1 VLAFVL
7 RQLGQQLGAAAL
19 VLGVFVAYWFLVSAG
34 TDPWPVYGVYHDLQA
49 DGFLKGQL
57 NLALEPEPELVRAT
71 NPYDP
76 VNMKYWALDASYFKG
91 KYYMYWGPVPALVQA
106 AAKLVF
112 RIRRPLGDQYLTLF
126 FLCLGFFCGALLIRR
141 LARRLFP
148 GVPRWLVVMGTLAF
162 AFANPTP
169 HAATTASTY
178 HTAIVAGQAWLIA
191 GLLCAFDAVWHA
203 GTERARSLRL
213 WLAGTCWALAIGS
226 RITLAPAIG
235 LLILITAWTCGLA
248 SEQRFRRAFGAVL
261 VLVVPVA
268 GASAALLL
276 FNYLRFHAWLEFGSN
291 IQVSGF
297 PTFRFA
303 LGYVPLNL
311 YAYSLRSWLTSCEFP
326 FLFQEWNAPLEF
338 PKFMLPVPPGYMS
351 PEPVVGFL
359 VAMPMTWLAPLAF
372 VFAPGRRAGVTQ
384 RTRSYL
390 FCLLSFAV
398 IASVTG
404 FVGLGVYGAT
414 MRYLSDIAFGLVL
427 LSLLGT
433 FGLRAHPLA
442 RHASRLI
449 SFTLTVPLVAT
460 VVVGLLL
467 GYQGYNGHFHHY
479 NPDLDRALVKMLSVC
494 DAHSTRLPRSMA
506 EPHR

>member
-1 VLAFVL
+1 VLVFGLARL
-7 RQLGQQLGAAAL
+7 RAELGLAAL
-19 VLGVFVAYWFLVSAG
+19 LLGVFVAYWFLVSAG

-57 NLALEPEPELVRAT
+57 NLALDPAPELVRAT

-112 RIRRPLGDQYLTLF
+112 GIRRPLGDQYLTLF
-126 FLCLGFFCGALLIRR
+126 FLCLGFWCGALVIRR
-141 LARRLFP
+141 VARRFFP
-148 GVPRWLVVMGTLAF
+148 ALPRWLVVAGMLVF

-178 HTAIVAGQAWLIA
+178 HTAIVAGQAWLVA

-203 GTERARSLRL
+203 GTERARGLRL
-213 WLAGTCWALAIGS
+213 WLAGTCWALAIAS
-226 RITLAPAIG
+226 RVTLAPAIA
-235 LLILITAWTCGLA
+235 LLILVTAWSCGLA
-248 SEQRFRRAFGAVL
+248 SERRFRRAFVVAFVL
-261 VLVVPVA
+261 GVPVA
-268 GASAALLL
+268 VASAALLL
-276 FNYLRFHAWLEFGSN
+276 FNYLRFHDWLEFGSK

-303 LGYVPLNL
+303 LAYVPLNL
-311 YAYSLRSWLTSCEFP
+311 YSYSLRSWLTSCEFP
-326 FLFQEWNAPLEF
+326 FLFQEWNAALEF
-338 PKFMLPVPPGYMS
+338 PKFMLPIPAGYIS

-359 VAMPMTWLAPLAF
+359 VGMPITWLAPLAF

-398 IASVTG
+398 IASL
-404 FVGLGVYGAT
+404 VGLGVYGAT

-427 LSLLGT
+427 LSLLGV

-442 RHASRLI
+442 RYAVWPI
-449 SFTLTVPLVAT
+449 SSVVAVLAGAT
-460 VVVGLLL
+460 VAIGLLL

-479 NPDLDRALVKMLSVC
+479 NPRLDGKLVKALSVC
-494 DAHSTRLPRSMA
+494 GKDSPRLPLWMI
-506 EPHR
+506 EPAR